1 MDKEIR
7 ILLVEDSE
15 DDAELI
21 QRGIDKGNF
30 AHTAKWVRSRDE
42 FLKSLRE
49 FIPDVILCDYKLPSL
64 TAPEALEIVKARFPE
79 VPFIVISGTIGEE
92 MAVEMIKSGVVDY
105 VMKDNLVRLVP
116 AIKRAVKEAEV
127 NAERVQLKIY
137 QDIGLEVLQILN
149 EPRDLQNLIP
159 QVLDIFKTRI
169 GLDAVGMRLRQGN
182 DFPYFAQQG
191 FSKDFLLTENTL
203 AERNSDGGVCH
214 DANGNISLECTCG
227 LVLSGKTDPSN
238 PLFTRG
244 GSFWVNDSFP
254 LLKLPPDQDPRKNP
268 RNQCIHLGYASVAL
282 IPIRMKN
289 QIVGLLQFNDHRKNR
304 FSLVSIEQI
313 ESIAA
318 HIGETLVRKQTEETI
333 RKNEERL
340 KDIISNMA
348 DWVWEVDKNGIYTYS
363 SDKVSDILGISA
375 KEVIGKTPFDFM
387 SPEEAKRVEA
397 ICSKIAADKAPIKDL
412 LNWNIGTSGKKV
424 CLLTNAVP
432 LLDPEGN
439 LQGYRGV
446 DKDITE
452 QKNMEDS
459 LRQSEEKYRGMV
471 DNISIGVAL
480 ISPEMEILFLNNQM
494 KKWNPHINLKN
505 KHICYRSFNNPPREE
520 ACAYCPTAKTLKD
533 GLVHS
538 AVTETP
544 MNGKIFNYKIISS
557 PIKDEKGRVVTAIE
571 MVEDITEQKQ
581 AEQRLRESHS
591 LLSSLADQSPGALYQ
606 FKMSQD
612 GRFSLPFASTKIVH
626 HFGLTPE
633 ELREDAAK
641 LFKVIHPEDLESIL
655 TSIRESARTLTTWSH
670 EFRVILPDGTITWE
684 QASSTPERL
693 PDNSILWHGFIWDI
707 TERKHAEDMLRS
719 KTALLE
725 AQANS
730 TIDGILIIDE
740 NQKRILINQR
750 FVDLVKAP
758 ESVLTDQN
766 DSPLLQHVMNLTKYP
781 DKFLEKVT
789 YLNSHP
795 TETSRDEIEFKNG
808 MVLDRYSA
816 PVVGKDG
823 KHYGR
828 IWTFR
833 DITERKKLEREA
845 KRRLEELE
853 VFHRA
858 SVGREERILELKRKV
873 DELKRALEK

>member
-21 QRGIDKGNF
+21 MRGIDKGNF
-30 AHTAKWVRSRDE
+30 PHTTKWVRSRDE

-49 FIPDVILCDYKLPSL
+49 YNADVILCDYKLPSL
-64 TAPEALEIVKARFPE
+64 GAPEALETVKARFPE
-79 VPFIVISGTIGEE
+79 IPFIVVSGTIGEE
-92 MAVEMIKSGVVDY
+92 LAVEMIKSGVVDY

-116 AIKRAVKEAEV
+116 AIRRAVKEAEV

-137 QDIGLEVLQILN
+137 QEIGLEVLQRLN
-149 EPRDLQNLIP
+149 EPGDLQNLIP
-159 QVLDIFKTRI
+159 QVLDVFKTRI
-169 GLDAVGMRLRQGN
+169 GLDAVGMRVRDGE
-182 DFPYFAQQG
+182 DFPYFSQKG

-203 AERNSDGGVCH
+203 IEHSADGGVCR
-214 DANGNISLECTCG
+214 DSSGKISLECTCG
-227 LVLSGKTDPSN
+227 LVLSGKTDPSH

-254 LLKLPPDQDPRKNP
+254 LLKLPPDQDPRKHP
-268 RNQCIHLGYASVAL
+268 RNVCIHLGYASVVL
-282 IPIRMKN
+282 VPIRMKN

-304 FSLVSIEQI
+304 FSLLAVEQI

-318 HIGETLVRKQTEETI
+318 HIGETLIRKQTEEAV

-340 KDIISNMA
+340 RDIMSNMA
-348 DWVWEVDKNGIYTYS
+348 DWVWEVDKHGVYTYS
-363 SDKVSDILGISA
+363 SSKVSDILGIPA
-375 KEVIGKTPFDFM
+375 EEVIGKTPFDFM
-387 SPEEAKRVEA
+387 SPEEAERVAA
-397 ICSKIAADKAPIKDL
+397 IFSKITATKEPIKDFE
-412 LNWNIGTSGKKV
+412 NWNIGKNGNKV

-452 QKNMEDS
+452 RKIMEDS

-480 ISPEMEILFLNNQM
+480 ISPEMEVLFLNHQM
-494 KKWNPHINLKN
+494 KKWNPHIDPNGKN
-505 KHICYRSFNNPPREE
+505 ICYQAFNVPPREE
-520 ACAYCPTAKTLKD
+520 ICTYCPTAKTLKD
-533 GLVHS
+533 GLVHD

-544 MNGKIFNYKIISS
+544 MNGKIFNYKVISS
-557 PIKDEKGRVVTAIE
+557 PIKDEKGRVVAAIE

-581 AEQRLRESHS
+581 AEERLRENHT
-591 LLSSLADQSPGALYQ
+591 LLSSLTEQSPGALYQ
-606 FKMSQD
+606 FRMSPD
-612 GRFSLPFASTKIVH
+612 GRFSMPFASAKITR
-626 HFGLTPE
+626 HFGITPK
-633 ELREDAAK
+633 ELQEDTSK
-641 LFKVIHPEDLESIL
+641 LFKAIHPEDLEGVL
-655 TSIRESARTLTTWSH
+655 TSIRESAQTLKIWTH
-670 EFRVILPDGTITWE
+670 EFRIVLPDGSTVW
-684 QASSTPERL
+684 QNASSSPERL
-693 PDNSILWHGFIWDI
+693 PDNSILWHGFIWDT

-740 NQKRILINQR
+740 NQKRVLINQR
-750 FVDLVKAP
+750 FIDLVKAP
-758 ESVLTDQN
+758 ESVLADQN
-766 DSPLLQHVMNLTKYP
+766 DAPLLQHVMNLTKYP

-789 YLNSHP
+789 YLNDHL
-795 TETSRDEIEFKNG
+795 TETSRDEIELKNG

-816 PVVGKDG
+816 PVIGKDG

-828 IWTFR
+828 IWAFR
-833 DITERKKLEREA
+833 DITERKKLERDA

-853 VFHRA
+853 VFHKA

-873 DELKRALEK
+873 EELKRALEK